1 MKRFVLQVTPE
12 GGPEGT
18 RIVEAD
24 DFSITFTGGITF
36 FIDAIAVASF
46 AEYCVVCAEDFVGN
60 ITEPEEE

>member
-24 DFSITFTGGITF
+24 EFS
-36 FIDAIAVASF
+36 
-46 AEYCVVCAEDFVGN
+46 